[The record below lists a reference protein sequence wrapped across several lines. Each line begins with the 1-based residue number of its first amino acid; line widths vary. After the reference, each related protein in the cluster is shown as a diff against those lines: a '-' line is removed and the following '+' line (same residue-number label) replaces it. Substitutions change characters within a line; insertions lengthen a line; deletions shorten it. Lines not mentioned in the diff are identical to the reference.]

1 MDPILQVENLS
12 VELDGQSV
20 IEGLSFEVGR
30 GETVMVIG
38 PNGAGKTTL
47 FRALMGFIPYR
58 GRIAWKPGTRLG
70 YVPQG
75 VDVNREFPLAV
86 RELFHLGKQRVNEK
100 AIEEA
105 LSLVNSAGLARRT
118 LSNLSSGEFQRVL
131 IAFALAERPQ
141 ALLFDE
147 PTSDIDVGGQETI
160 YHRLQQIGREQGLT
174 LLMISHDLNVVL
186 RFATQVLCLNKGFK
200 CLGKPMDILTP
211 ELLRRLYGDEVGFY
225 RHTHDVRADSDSLGR
240 G

>member
-1 MDPILQVENLS
+1 MDPILNVENLA
-12 VELDGQSV
+12 VQLDGRPLIQ
-20 IEGLSFEVGR
+20 GLSFQADP
-30 GETVMVIG
+30 GETIMIIG

-58 GRIAWKPGTRLG
+58 GRIAWKPGIRLG

-86 RELFHLGKQRVNEK
+86 RELFHLGKQRLDDGEIEK
-100 AIEEA
+100 ALA
-105 LSLVNSAGLARRT
+105 LVNAASLSRRA

-131 IAFALAERPQ
+131 IAFALAEKPD

-147 PTSDIDVGGQETI
+147 PTSDIDIGGQETI
-160 YHRLQQIGREQGLT
+160 YHRLEHIAREHGLT

-186 RFATQVLCLNKGFK
+186 RFATKVLCLNQGFK
-200 CLGKPMDILTP
+200 CLGKPMEILTP
-211 ELLRRLYGDEVGFY
+211 DLLRQLYGSEVGFY
-225 RHTHDVRADSDSLGR
+225 RHTHGARPDPSRPL
-240 G
+240 

>member
-1 MDPILQVENLS
+1 MDPILNVEHLSVDLGGRPIVQDLSFQVEP
-12 VELDGQSV
+12 
-20 IEGLSFEVGR
+20 
-30 GETVMVIG
+30 GETVMMIG

-47 FRALMGFIPYR
+47 FRALMGFIPCR
-58 GRIAWKPGTRLG
+58 GVVAWKPGTQLG

-86 RELFHLGKQRVNEK
+86 RELFHLGKRRVAEPDV
-100 AIEEA
+100 AQA
-105 LSLVNSAGLARRT
+105 LALVNAASLSHRA

-131 IAFALAERPQ
+131 IAFALAEKPD

-160 YHRLQQIGREQGLT
+160 YHRLEHIAREQGLT

-186 RFATQVLCLNKGFK
+186 RFATKVLCLNQGFK

-211 ELLRRLYGDEVGFY
+211 DLLRQLYGDEVGFY
-225 RHTHDVRADSDSLGR
+225 RHTHGSRPDPNPSSRL
-240 G
+240 